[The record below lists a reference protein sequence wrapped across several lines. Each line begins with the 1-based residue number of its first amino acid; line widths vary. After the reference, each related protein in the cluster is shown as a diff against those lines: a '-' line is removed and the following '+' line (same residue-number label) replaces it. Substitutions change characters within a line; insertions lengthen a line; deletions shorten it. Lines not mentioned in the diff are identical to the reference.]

1 MPGNPLT
8 DPNWA
13 DDTTDTVVR
22 LVDQVRSKTTK
33 PAVLAARG
41 LVFGILAAFLGM
53 LALVLLLIGATRGLQ
68 AIVEPF
74 TDQGR
79 AVYIS
84 YFLIGGILSLVG
96 LLLFR
101 KRNSGTS
108 S

>member
-33 PAVLAARG
+33 PAVMVARG

-53 LALVLLLIGATRGLQ
+53 LALVLFLIGATRGLQ
-68 AIVEPF
+68 AAVEPF
-74 TDQGR
+74 SDQDT
-79 AVYIS
+79 AVYVS
-84 YFLIGGILSLVG
+84 YFVIGGILSLVG

-101 KRNSGTS
+101 KRNAGTN
-108 S
+108 